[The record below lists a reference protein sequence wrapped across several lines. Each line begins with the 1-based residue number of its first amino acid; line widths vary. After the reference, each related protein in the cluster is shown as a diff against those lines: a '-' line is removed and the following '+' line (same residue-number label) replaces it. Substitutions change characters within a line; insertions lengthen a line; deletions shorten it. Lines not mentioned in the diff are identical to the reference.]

1 MMRSLT
7 DLQEEAAD
15 LERRIAIFKERVE
28 RARWLTEMLV
38 QAKAPHPRFPFWE
51 WEFRNFPTDTV
62 RRNVDRVITHLSW
75 RLEGTWELDETC
87 KEIPGVSSDELYQAR
102 PPTVDELY
110 ALIRAAAGFTS
121 NAKVTEM
128 FVIMR
133 LSEYQN
139 KVVEFVLAEALTD
152 SRS

>member
-1 MMRSLT
+1 MTRSLA
-7 DLQEEAAD
+7 DLKLEVAD
-15 LERRIAIFKERVE
+15 LERGIAILQERVD

-51 WEFRNFPTDTV
+51 WEFRNFPSDTA

-75 RLEGTWELDETC
+75 RLDGTWEFDETC

-102 PPTVDELY
+102 PPTVDEVY
-110 ALIRAAAGFTS
+110 ALVRAAAGFTS

-128 FVIMR
+128 FVVMR
-133 LSEYQN
+133 MNGYQS
-139 KVVEFVLAEALTD
+139 KLVDFVLTA
-152 SRS
+152 

>member
-1 MMRSLT
+1 MTRNLT
-7 DLQEEAAD
+7 DLKEEVAI
-15 LERRIAIFKERVE
+15 LERRIAMFKERIE

-62 RRNVDRVITHLSW
+62 RRNVDRVLMHLSW
-75 RLEGTWELDETC
+75 RLDGTWEYDETC

-102 PPTVDELY
+102 PPTVDEVYELVK
-110 ALIRAAAGFTS
+110 AAAGFTS

-133 LSEYQN
+133 INGYQN
-139 KVVEFVLAEALTD
+139 KLIEFVLAA
-152 SRS
+152 

>member
-1 MMRSLT
+1 MTRSLT
-7 DLQEEAAD
+7 DLREEAAD
-15 LERRIAIFKERVE
+15 LERRIAIFQERVE
-28 RARWLTEMLV
+28 RARWLTEMLT

-62 RRNVDRVITHLSW
+62 RRNVARVITHLSW
-75 RLEGTWELDETC
+75 RLDGTWEFDETC

-102 PPTVDELY
+102 PPTVDEVY
-110 ALIRAAAGFTS
+110 ALIKAAAGFTS

-133 LSEYQN
+133 MNEYRSN
-139 KVVEFVLAEALTD
+139 LIDFVLSGVVTD
-152 SRS
+152 RRT